1 MYKKSEYVYLI
12 AMIRY
17 LNKSKLEILMI
28 RFFVFPNCCFQMMS
42 NVQVVL
48 QLIVRLAVRVALVMI
63 ANGTVELVHV
73 LC

>member
-12 AMIRY
+12 SMIPY
-17 LNKSKLEILMI
+17 LNKLEILMI
-28 RFFVFPNCCFQMMS
+28 RFFVFPNCCFQMML

>member
-17 LNKSKLEILMI
+17 LNKLEISMI
-28 RFFVFPNCCFQMMS
+28 HFFVFPNCCFQMML